1 MAMITDGWLALRCQ
15 IVHPLTVARLVLHP
29 SFIKTKASWA
39 SPIRHAACSDVIPR
53 ESYKSRLIFD
63 KTPAF
68 CLKTGP
74 YILKILSH
82 APFEIAFSKFFVS
95 SSGWRA
101 SVFANDEARL
111 RFLSECFDPIFPS
124 AEDSSVTSSDSESE
138 KWSISRFRFRET
150 WLFRADCSLAW
161 FGQVRHWSARVED
174 DIIIGSGASVES
186 LSGLSGGL
194 IGLASYV

>member
-74 YILKILSH
+74 YILKIFSQV
-82 APFEIAFSKFFVS
+82 PFEIAFSKFLVS
-95 SSGWRA
+95 SSRSA
-101 SVFANDEARL
+101 SDFAKDEARL
-111 RFLSECFDPIFPS
+111 RFRSTLETFPS
-124 AEDSSVTSSDSESE
+124 LESSVSSDSESE
-138 KWSISRFRFRET
+138 KWSIKRFRFRDT
-150 WLFRADCSLAW
+150 WLLRADCSLAW
-161 FGQVRHWSARVED
+161 FGQVSWSARVAD
-174 DIIIGSGASVES
+174 DKIGSGASVES

-194 IGLASYV
+194 IGLSSYV